1 MRAVTARRYAFV
13 AGRWDAT
20 LTIIDVDAALA
31 GKPAIVSRV
40 PTSSADPPACAL
52 PVSMEFDRVR
62 GRIFVANHGGRAS
75 PETVAGMPHGHA
87 GTIAVLDLA
96 KALDPMSAQ
105 TALIAELD
113 AGGHGPVACA
123 LTPDGTSL
131 LVTLAEGA
139 GTEDGGHY
147 IAVFDAETLEL
158 RTRCP
163 LAHAGMPSGKTSPD
177 MSFGGYP
184 NPNGLAI
191 ADDLVFTA
199 NGGSSDVS
207 VLRLD
212 AVTAGRPDAEI
223 GRIAVPSGPFG
234 IAFDPERAII
244 ATADREDAR
253 SGRLGNSVSLIDLA
267 AARADVDAVK
277 PVTIRIGADDG
288 ESRPFVPVFS
298 TDGVTLYVTCQ
309 ATNTL
314 SAVDIASA
322 LARPPDAE
330 RRIALSHPR
339 GGAASPRGLAIS
351 GDGTLLAVAGGPKG
365 NPESGVVWFVAVSDL
380 AVQAVVQGAGNE
392 PYLVALASFS

>member
-1 MRAVTARRYAFV
+1 MTAGRYAFV

-31 GKPAIVSRV
+31 GKPAILSRV
-40 PTSSADPPACAL
+40 PTSLSEACAL
-52 PVSMEFDRVR
+52 PVSMEFDRPR
-62 GRIFVANHGGRAS
+62 GRIFVANHGGRARHDA
-75 PETVAGMPHGHA
+75 VAGMPHGHA

-123 LTPDGTSL
+123 LTPDGASL
-131 LVTLAEGA
+131 LVTLAEGI
-139 GTEDGGHY
+139 GTEDGGHH
-147 IAVFDAETLEL
+147 IAVFDAATLEL
-158 RTRCP
+158 HTRCP
-163 LAHAGMPSGKTSPD
+163 LAHSGAPSGKASPD

-191 ADDLVFTA
+191 ADDLVFSA

-212 AVTAGRPDAEI
+212 AVIEGRADAEI
-223 GRIAVPSGPFG
+223 GRITVPSGPFG
-234 IAFDPERAII
+234 IAVDPSRRIL

-253 SGRLGNSVSLIDLA
+253 SGRLGNSVSFIDLA
-267 AARADVDAVK
+267 AAKADVNAVR
-277 PVTIRIGADDG
+277 PVTIRVGTGDG
-288 ESRPFVPVFS
+288 ESRPFVPAFS
-298 TDGVTLYVTCQ
+298 KDGNTLYVTCQ

-314 SAVDIASA
+314 SVIDVASA
-322 LARPPDAE
+322 LARRPGAE
-330 RRIALSHPR
+330 RRIGLSHPV
-339 GGAASPRGLAIS
+339 GGGASPRGLAIS
-351 GDGTLLAVAGGPKG
+351 GDGALLAVSGGPRNG
-365 NPESGVVWFVAVSDL
+365 PESGVVWFVAAQDL

-392 PYLVALASFS
+392 PYLVAVASFY